1 MDYTKAIET
10 YKESLIEAKSLLI
23 DKDKARLNHILELE
37 ILEADFNIIW
47 NSENKKHLSDFC
59 YDLIKISTHQN
70 HISVDTTEKTAKIL
84 SDNIE
89 NMVFG
94 SAYSIFELLYNQT
107 NELIGAIHGIGP
119 ITIYDIALRLGY
131 LRSPHLLPEKKIYLE
146 GGACIAAKEYLK
158 NESIPTKF
166 KHIMDIETFDKL
178 LSLPNYKIEDFL
190 CVYSKVSKVQGE
202 DQKPFGNYSIKGLI
216 CGMPKLYH
224 SQFYRRNKARMNEII
239 KNIK

>member
-94 SAYSIFELLYNQT
+94 SAYSTFELLYNQT
-107 NELIGAIHGIGP
+107 NELIGAIHGIGNN
-119 ITIYDIALRLGY
+119 TI
-131 LRSPHLLPEKKIYLE
+131 
-146 GGACIAAKEYLK
+146 
-158 NESIPTKF
+158 
-166 KHIMDIETFDKL
+166 
-178 LSLPNYKIEDFL
+178 
-190 CVYSKVSKVQGE
+190 
-202 DQKPFGNYSIKGLI
+202 
-216 CGMPKLYH
+216 
-224 SQFYRRNKARMNEII
+224 
-239 KNIK
+239 